1 MPKMNIIP
9 SKGLVQSP
17 GSGFLIDGT
26 TVASSAQSLDQ
37 LILTTVLLN
46 VSDAASETFVVTP
59 HAGTLTAVY
68 SSLGGVIATDD
79 ATLTVKVGGS
89 SVGIITVA
97 NAGSAAGD
105 VDSLTGLSTA
115 VTQASAIEV
124 ETDGGSTNAVSVN
137 LTFVI
142 ER

>member
-1 MPKMNIIP
+1 MPKMNVIP

-46 VSDAASETFVVTP
+46 VSSASETFVVTP

-68 SSLGGVIATDD
+68 SSLGGVIAGGD

-89 SVGIITVA
+89 SAGTITIA

-105 VDSLTGLSTA
+105 VDSLTGLSTV

-124 ETDGGSTNAVSVN
+124 ETNGGSTNAVSVN

>member
-1 MPKMNIIP
+1 MPKMNVIP

-17 GSGFLIDGT
+17 GSGFLIDGA

-46 VSDAASETFVVTP
+46 VSSVSETFVVTP

-68 SSLGGVIATDD
+68 SSLGGAIAAGD

-89 SVGIITVA
+89 SAGTITIA
-97 NAGSAAGD
+97 NVGSAAGD

-124 ETDGGSTNAVSVN
+124 ETNGGSTNASKMEI
-137 LTFVI
+137 TFI
-142 ER
+142 IRR